1 MPGRSATGERVEAP
15 NELVG
20 LLGREPLVREYK
32 STEASD
38 ERNVKMPFSGT
49 AVFSWSDSYRYST
62 MRADRSAV
70 TTTVMLAGTLEIRSR
85 RLAGIPL
92 SGVPT
97 SI

>member
-1 MPGRSATGERVEAP
+1 
-15 NELVG
+15 
-20 LLGREPLVREYK
+20 
-32 STEASD
+32 
-38 ERNVKMPFSGT
+38 
-49 AVFSWSDSYRYST
+49 
-62 MRADRSAV
+62 V